1 MTTVNTIDDLI
12 RILREQPEAKET
24 VRREILTEE
33 LLALPQ
39 EIAAMARIVR
49 STAETQ
55 ERTLKPYPIWRALY
69 ATPPKPKR
77 NTLEPSMSTPEPS
90 MSTPEPSMS
99 TPEFSMSTP
108 EFSMSTPRR

>member
-12 RILREQPEAKET
+12 RIIREQPDAKEA

-55 ERTLKPYPIWRALY
+55 EEHSRTLNEHSPKNFWRCPRWRVLCGA
-69 ATPPKPKR
+69 PPKPKR
-77 NTLEPSMSTPEPS
+77 NTLEPQ
-90 MSTPEPSMS
+90 
-99 TPEFSMSTP
+99 
-108 EFSMSTPRR
+108 

>member
-55 ERTLKPYPIWRALY
+55 E
-69 ATPPKPKR
+69 
-77 NTLEPSMSTPEPS
+77 EH
-90 MSTPEPSMS
+90 
-99 TPEFSMSTP
+99 
-108 EFSMSTPRR
+108 